1 MPIDPRLMMPSG
13 MPGNVPAGELGGP
26 TGGYTP
32 PPGVVGQ
39 LAPAM
44 SGQGPAEPV
53 RAPAK
58 AKRVDEK
65 VFCEFVVK
73 EFDRYEKFHDER
85 FAKCRKYYD
94 LWAGKLPQKPEEWMN
109 NIHVPMMI
117 EAEQTITPR
126 VYTALFPTDAPV
138 DCQVEGDT
146 PAQAGVVVK
155 NLIKHYFRV
164 TNVQGKFWSMLTQNT
179 LFGTGYVE
187 AGSWLVRRGWVIGE
201 DGERY
206 YTLIE
211 SRPDCKQVDFF
222 ELYPHPAKLTMDDG
236 LPLIRRRYCDAEY
249 LKSLSENPFF
259 TFNNL
264 QDALDSKAPKA
275 SDLSYQ
281 KTDKDEYEILDYWGP
296 YDEQFEKDG
305 KIVVKKAIPYWGIII
320 NRKVCMRAIPNPY
333 NHQMPPFVKIKLF
346 EDAVPSWFGLG
357 IGQIGHPSQERCNK
371 IVNQRLDNV
380 DLIMNQEKLVNASD
394 TVINRKNLPKSSP
407 GKVTFVSDIV
417 SSMKWLEVPNV
428 TTEAYKEEELC
439 KTDFR
444 ESTGATSSMMPS
456 DSVDDQH
463 KTAMGIQLMQG
474 AAGMRFR
481 PVLKNIESDGIQA
494 IAQFYFSNA
503 RQFMTIPEWVQI
515 VGEEGQKYNVR
526 ISPEQIQSKVFF
538 IPTGLSET
546 VNKETQIANLMR
558 FRELGVNDPTINRSD
573 LNRRIGEFMGFK
585 DLDKLIIKNQPIVT
599 GPQQLSGDE
608 QLTIQQRIAEGAD
621 PEAIKAELMGSPKL
635 SDQPAK
641 GPKPMKPPA
650 RPSQQSQRPAPQQ
663 APRMPP
669 NQGAF

>member
-1 MPIDPRLMMPSG
+1 MMNNAS
-13 MPGNVPAGELGGP
+13 VGP
-26 TGGYTP
+26 TSGYTP
-32 PPGVVGQ
+32 PVGVVGQ
-39 LAPAM
+39 LAPAL
-44 SGQGPAEPV
+44 SGTGLQGPVVASV
-53 RAPAK
+53 RVK
-58 AKRVDEK
+58 KVDEK
-65 VFCEFVVK
+65 LFVEYVKK
-73 EFDRYEKFHDER
+73 EFERYEKFHDER
-85 FAKCRKYYD
+85 FAKCQKYYD
-94 LWAGKLPQKPEEWMN
+94 MWSGKLPKKPEPWMN

-138 DCQVEGDT
+138 DCQVEWDT

-164 TNVQGKFWSMLTQNT
+164 ANVQGKSWSALTQNT
-179 LFGTGYVE
+179 LFGTCYLE
-187 AGSWLVRRGWVIGE
+187 TGSWLVRRGWVVGE
-201 DGERY
+201 DGQRY

-222 ELYPHPAKLTMDDG
+222 EMFPHPAKLTMDDG

-259 TFNNL
+259 MFTNL
-264 QDALDSKAPKA
+264 KDALDSKLVKP
-275 SDLSYQ
+275 SNLSYD
-281 KTDKDEYEILDYWGP
+281 KSDKDEYEILDYWGP
-296 YDEQFEKDG
+296 YDEQYEKDE
-305 KIVVKKAIPYWGIII
+305 KIVVKKAVPYWGIVI
-320 NRKVCMRAIPNPY
+320 NRTIVVRAIPNPY
-333 NHQMPPFVKIKLF
+333 NHQQPPFSKGKLF
-346 EDAVPSWFGLG
+346 EDAMPSWFGIG
-357 IGQIGHPSQERCNK
+357 IGQIGHPSQERGNK

-380 DLIMNQEKLVNASD
+380 DIIMNQERLVNASD
-394 TVINRKNLPKSSP
+394 TVINRKKLGISKP
-407 GKVTFVSDIV
+407 GQVHFVSDIN
-417 SSMKWLEVPNV
+417 SSIKWAEVPNV

-481 PVLKNIESDGIQA
+481 PVLKNWEADVIQTT
-494 IAQFYFSNA
+494 AQFFFSNA

-526 ISPEQIQSKVFF
+526 VTPEQIQSKVFF

-558 FRELGVNDPTINRSD
+558 YRELAVNDPTINRTE
-573 LNRRIGEFMGFK
+573 LNKRIGEFMGFK
-585 DLDKLIIKNQPIVT
+585 DMDKLVIRQQPTVQ
-599 GPQQLSGDE
+599 GPMQLSGDE
-608 QLTIQQRIAEGAD
+608 QKIIQQRLAEGAD
-621 PEAIKAELMGSPKL
+621 PEAIKAELMGNPKL
-635 SDQPAK
+635 SDQAPAAA
-641 GPKPMKPPA
+641 KPSKPAAKPP
-650 RPSQQSQRPAPQQ
+650 QQSQRPMPQQ
-663 APRMPP
+663 APRMPV